1 MRARTPKPVDRATM
15 IEIFR
20 RFHAA
25 KPEPKGELEHTNA
38 YTLLVAVALS
48 AQSTDVGVNKA
59 TRSLFPIAD
68 TPQRM
73 LDLGEEGLRQH
84 IRTLNFFNT
93 KAKNVIATARRLV
106 EEFGGKVP
114 NSVEV
119 LETLP
124 GVGRK
129 TASVVVNIAFE
140 NPRIAVDTHI
150 FRVTNRIPL
159 AITQDAARHAGC
171 ARGAGPGRVPSP
183 RPPLAHPARPLHL
196 QGAHVPNAGAAR
208 STICAAIRTRR
219 FRRFY
224 SVIPDGEAD
233 PGSQNGYSAGVPSLL
248 WGGLEG

>member
-1 MRARTPKPVDRATM
+1 MPDLKPSPRRKPKPKSKPAIPAKAVGRAVRARTPKPIDNATV

-25 KPEPKGELEHTNA
+25 DPEPKGELEHTNP

-59 TRSLFPIAD
+59 TRNLFPVAD
-68 TPQRM
+68 TPQKM
-73 LDLGEEGLRQH
+73 LDLGEAGLRER

-93 KAKNVIATARRLV
+93 KAKNVIAAAKRLV
-106 EEFGGKVP
+106 EEFNGKVP
-114 NSVEV
+114 DSVEV

-129 TASVVVNIAFE
+129 TASVVVNIAFR

-159 AITQDAARHAGC
+159 AITKT
-171 ARGAGPGRVPSP
+171 
-183 RPPLAHPARPLHL
+183 PLDTQVALEAL
-196 QGAHVPNAGAAR
+196 
-208 STICAAIRTRR
+208 
-219 FRRFY
+219 
-224 SVIPDGEAD
+224 IPDE
-233 PGSQNGYSAGVPSLL
+233 YLL
-248 WGGLEG
+248 HAHHWLILHGRYICKARRPECWRCPINDLCRYPDKTIP